1 MDPLS
6 ALGCASAIVQ
16 FVDFGTKLLGTTYEV
31 FQSVD
36 GATNAHLHL
45 SGLCRQ
51 LQYLGEKIQSRG
63 SRARRKGYT
72 EDQAHLL
79 ELAAKCRLLAK
90 EILDTHNGLQVDKSK
105 RFQSW
110 HALRAAIASALNAKR
125 LAELQARLDDLR
137 NQLCLHIVFMM
148 R

>member
-63 SRARRKGYT
+63 SRARRKGHT

-79 ELAAKCRLLAK
+79 ELASKCRLLAK
-90 EILDTHNGLQVDKSK
+90 EILDTLNDLQVDKSK

-110 HALRAAIASALNAKR
+110 HALRAAIASALSAKR

-137 NQLCLHIVFMM
+137 NQLSLHIVFMM